1 MKLLTLLLEHWEA
14 VAGLIG
20 TVFALFTSPPRIRRP
35 VPQTMTEGTEMN
47 LEARLHAIADE
58 FSIHNDLARLKAG
71 LSTVATLFG
80 PVLSIGLQALAP
92 VAAKAAQDAI
102 AAKIPGEFGAT
113 LGADAA
119 VLISAEMG
127 KASEAVA
134 PAPVVE

>member
-1 MKLLTLLLEHWEA
+1 VKFLTLLLEHWEA

-20 TVFALFTSPPRIRRP
+20 TVFALFTKPPSIRRP
-35 VPQTMTEGTEMN
+35 VPQPIAEGTDMN

-58 FSIHNDLARLKAG
+58 FSIHNDVAKLKAG

-102 AAKIPGEFGAT
+102 TAKIPGEFGAT

>member
-1 MKLLTLLLEHWEA
+1 MKLLSLLFDHWEA
-14 VAGLIG
+14 VAGLIS
-20 TVFALFTSPPRIRRP
+20 TVAALFTTPPSIRRP
-35 VPQTMTEGTEMN
+35 VPQTTTERPNMN

-58 FSIHNDLARLKAG
+58 FSIHNDIAKLKAG

-80 PVLSIGLQALAP
+80 PVLSIGFQALAP

-102 AAKIPGEFGAT
+102 TAKIPGEIGAT

-119 VLISAEMG
+119 VLISAEIG

-134 PAPVVE
+134 PAPVTE

>member
-1 MKLLTLLLEHWEA
+1 MKFLTLLLDHWEA

-35 VPQTMTEGTEMN
+35 VPQTTAERPDMN

-58 FSIHNDLARLKAG
+58 FSIHNDIAKLKAG

-102 AAKIPGEFGAT
+102 TAKIPGEFGAT

-119 VLISAEMG
+119 VLISAEMSKVG
-127 KASEAVA
+127 ESVA
-134 PAPVVE
+134 PAPVAE